1 MPDDGSGALVGM
13 QELAELES
21 VCVATATGD
30 VILYNLTTKEVSRK
44 KYLQGV
50 FFQVNIRWNL

>member
-1 MPDDGSGALVGM
+1 VVNDVSLTEEGYMPDDGSGKLVGI

-30 VILYNLTTKEVSRK
+30 VILYNLTTNEVSRK
-44 KYLQGV
+44 L
-50 FFQVNIRWNL
+50 I